1 MDLHK
6 QKKLLFFDEE
16 NILDSYY
23 TSNIKLKYRKNRNNS
38 INKYKYID
46 NDIYNSYKFKKEKC
60 YLKSKNIIL
69 FNLLKYLIF
78 LILLNPLISKFN
90 IILKVK
96 KTYNFEQILYT
107 INIGKPITIQK
118 DYGSYEYDGD
128 YLKFKCGRAQ
138 CEVTLSW
145 EEQINVVTTQL
156 SSNTTDEETQEPEQD
171 SSLAYPPENP
181 IVSPNSPVGSV
192 GNPISGQN
200 QSFGQGS
207 ALGNV
212 RLLEDSK
219 LVSGENLFKDCHKII
234 SITFT
239 SDFYFLSIL
248 HMFDSC
254 YSLETIENLIVK
266 DLDNFESAFFDC
278 RSLKNVTFEDCS
290 LLNQNINART
300 MFANCISLETINLN
314 KCGEIKL
321 SDIN

>member
-6 QKKLLFFDEE
+6 QKKLLFFDRE

-23 TSNIKLKYRKNRNNS
+23 TSNIKLKYRKNRYNS

-69 FNLLKYLIF
+69 SNLLKYLIF
-78 LILLNPLISKFN
+78 LILLNPLISKFT

-96 KTYNFEQILYT
+96 KTDNFEQILYT

-118 DYGSYEYDGD
+118 DYGSHQYDGD
-128 YLKFKCGRAQ
+128 YLKFKCGKDQ

-145 EEQINVVTTQL
+145 EEQINVVTTQF

-171 SSLAYPPENP
+171 SSPA
-181 IVSPNSPVGSV
+181 S
-192 GNPISGQN
+192 PISGQN
-200 QSFGQGS
+200 QSFVQGS

-239 SDFYFLSIL
+239 SDFYFISIP

-321 SDIN
+321 SDMNSMFYNCSNLNSII